1 MRKEFIKMKKKLLLL
16 ALTISL
22 LAGTWSIA
30 FAAGKAV
37 TAYVDPQVNIIINSA
52 KFVPYDLDSGKQ
64 MDILIYNNRT
74 YLPVRSIGEA
84 LDAKV
89 GWDDKTRT
97 VYIYN

>member
-1 MRKEFIKMKKKLLLL
+1 MKKKLILITLILTLLM
-16 ALTISL
+16 
-22 LAGTWSIA
+22 GTWSIA

-37 TAYVDPQVNIIINSA
+37 TAYVDPKVNIVINSA
-52 KFVPYDLDSGKQ
+52 KFVPYDSDSGQQ

-84 LDAKV
+84 LDTKI
-89 GWDDKTRT
+89 GWDDKTKT